1 MQFILRIIS
10 GLFGLF
16 FLTST
21 VNWIRSPVDAA
32 AGLQMTLL
40 ENPGLNTQ
48 IGDFTAF
55 FFTLAF
61 CLIFGAWRQ
70 RPDFITAGGIMLGSA
85 AIFRLSAA
93 QFHGATLF
101 EVAVIF
107 ELVCAIILFAYARSL
122 NQTEAENA

>member
-40 ENPGLNTQ
+40 ENP
-48 IGDFTAF
+48 
-55 FFTLAF
+55 
-61 CLIFGAWRQ
+61 W
-70 RPDFITAGGIMLGSA
+70 
-85 AIFRLSAA
+85 A
-93 QFHGATLF
+93 Q
-101 EVAVIF
+101 
-107 ELVCAIILFAYARSL
+107 YSDW
-122 NQTEAENA
+122 